1 MLLSGREL
9 RPRVEIGLPLAG
21 RVQLLP
27 NAVIAEVG
35 SGPDF
40 TGNPTSDASKTQ
52 SMLIRS

>member
-27 NAVIAEVG
+27 NAVPVHMESAEKG
-35 SGPDF
+35 S
-40 TGNPTSDASKTQ
+40 
-52 SMLIRS
+52 